1 MRRVRITA
9 VLLCVGAAMLVGA
22 SAASAAG
29 PRQILNDYMAHGHFT
44 HHYSQ
49 ADINRACHS
58 TLIQGYSHGHHDMCV
73 PPPPPPP
80 SCSNG
85 AKMGY
90 SHGQPTCPP
99 VTPPPPGLPFT
110 GMDLGLITFGA
121 VILLAFGAALRRFA
135 RSKA

>member
-9 VLLCVGAAMLVGA
+9 VLLCVGAAMLVGV
-22 SAASAAG
+22 SAASAAS
-29 PRQILNDYMAHGHFT
+29 PRQIMNDYMAHGHFT
-44 HHYSQ
+44 HNYSQ

-58 TLIQGYSHGHHDMCV
+58 ALVQGYSHGHHGMCV

-80 SCSNG
+80 ACHSGYSNG
-85 AKMGY
+85 Q
-90 SHGQPTCPP
+90 SSC